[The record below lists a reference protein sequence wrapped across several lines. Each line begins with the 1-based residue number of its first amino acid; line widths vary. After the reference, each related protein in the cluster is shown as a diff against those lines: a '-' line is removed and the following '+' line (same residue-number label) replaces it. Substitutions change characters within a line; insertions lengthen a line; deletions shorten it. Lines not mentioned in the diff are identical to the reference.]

1 MDKAG
6 LAGYLARAIS
16 RAPPRP
22 SSERP
27 MHNGLVTVF
36 GGSGFVG
43 RQVVRALADA
53 GWRIRVPMRR
63 PHLGHEL
70 RVVGTVG
77 QVQLMQANL
86 RFPDSVGRALDGADA
101 CVNLVALLFE
111 SGNQTFEALHV
122 DGAESI
128 ASACAARGITNFAHI
143 SAIGADVQ
151 SKSDYARTKALGEER
166 IRALVPSA
174 DILRPSI
181 IFGEGDGFFTRFAS
195 LAQLAPALPLIGG
208 GKTRFQPAYVGD
220 VADAVATVV
229 QRGTTGTTYELG
241 GPRQYSFRELMA
253 FTLDAID
260 KRRFL
265 VPVPWFAA
273 APMGLAGEL
282 SGKLPFVAPFLT
294 RDQVENLKADNVVSG
309 DHPGFAELGIAPSTI
324 EAIVPDYLERFRKYG
339 QFHEERSPVHY
350 RS

>member
-1 MDKAG
+1 
-6 LAGYLARAIS
+6 
-16 RAPPRP
+16 
-22 SSERP
+22 

-43 RQVVRALADA
+43 RHVVRALAEA

-70 RVVGTVG
+70 RVIGTVG

-86 RFPDSVGRALDGADA
+86 RFPDSVDRALDGADA

-111 SGNQTFEALHV
+111 TGNQTFEALHI

-128 ASACAARGITNFAHI
+128 ARACAERGITNFAHI
-143 SAIGADVQ
+143 SAIGADV
-151 SKSDYARTKALGEER
+151 SAKSDYARTKGEGERR
-166 IRALVPSA
+166 IREYVPTA

-195 LAQLAPALPLIGG
+195 MAQLAPALPLIGG

-220 VADAVATVV
+220 VAEAVAAVI

-241 GPRQYSFRELMA
+241 GPRDYTFAELMR
-253 FTLDAID
+253 FTLDAIG
-260 KRRFL
+260 KRRL
-265 VPVPWFAA
+265 LLPVPWFAA

-282 SGKLPFVAPFLT
+282 SGKLPFVEPFLT
-294 RDQVENLKADNVVSG
+294 RDQVENLKVDNVPSG
-309 DHPGFAELGIAPSTI
+309 EHPGFAELGISPSTV

-339 QFHEERSPVHY
+339 QFHDERSPAAY
-350 RS
+350 RSY